1 MSRSRVGS
9 LLIGV
14 ALLGAT
20 AFADSD
26 RPAYA
31 DADGCDVGVESD
43 FNNDGRSDTVVA
55 DPYATVDG
63 QAEAGRIVVLFGD
76 ADGLVGEGARG
87 VINQGLGSIGG
98 IAESGDHFGA
108 SIAVADIDCDGYTD
122 VVVGTPD
129 EDINGQSNSGYAQ
142 VIFGS
147 AAGLS
152 MGKASRNLTQ
162 TNFGL
167 PITAGDQFGYAVD
180 ALEDVGQGGTPAD
193 SAYAIAIGTPG
204 ANVDGQNDAGLVAFL
219 AALDGGNVSTFTTQN
234 SPGIPGAAEA
244 GDRFGAAVS
253 LSYLSGVDDFVD
265 CAVGAPNEDVGSV
278 TNAGAVTI
286 VQDIYDFAEAGIG
299 LDQNAAGVP
308 GGAESGDL
316 FGRSLDTVQVGG
328 TSRLAV
334 GCQAR
339 TSAPTPMPGSSSCSR
354 VTASTSSGAVPEP
367 GHGRGQ
373 RLHPAGR
380 HLRRRGRLGRAR
392 SRRHRHPAGSEC
404 HQGGRRRQPD
414 RDGAGVPDEQPGL
427 RVDLHPGHRRHPRY
441 RRGRRPLRQHA
452 RGGRRGDGTGA
463 AGRVPESPPTPPG
476 WSTSSRSVGVRRGS
490 GCRAPVA
497 SRWAAPAGSATL
509 SPASPA
515 DRRPRRAIP
524 LCRRADASRGK
535 WASVRQRG

>member
-1 MSRSRVGS
+1 MSRSRVGR

-20 AFADSD
+20 VFAGSD

-31 DADGCDVGVESD
+31 NADGCDVGVESD
-43 FNNDGRSDTVVA
+43 FNNDGRSDTIVA
-55 DPYATVDG
+55 DPYATVEG

-98 IAESGDHFGA
+98 IVESGDHFGA
-108 SIAVADIDCDGYTD
+108 STAVADIDCDGFTD
-122 VVVGTPD
+122 VVVGTPN
-129 EDINGQSNSGYAQ
+129 EDINGQSDSGYAQ

-147 AAGLS
+147 VTGLS

-204 ANVDGQNDAGLVAFL
+204 ANVDGQNDAGLVAFQ

-253 LSYLSGVDDFVD
+253 LNYLSGVDDFVD
-265 CAVGAPNEDVGSV
+265 CAVGVPNEDVGSAA
-278 TNAGAVTI
+278 NAGAVTI

-308 GGAESGDL
+308 GSAESGDL

-334 GCQAR
+334 GV
-339 TSAPTPMPGSSSCSR
+339 PGEN
-354 VTASTSSGAVPEP
+354 V
-367 GHGRGQ
+367 
-373 RLHPAGR
+373 
-380 HLRRRGRLGRAR
+380 
-392 SRRHRHPAGSEC
+392 GSESDAGVV
-404 HQGGRRRQPD
+404 QLFSSDGVDLDPGPSLSQDTAGVSDSTQPGD
-414 RDGAGVPDEQPGL
+414 IFGDEVAWAAPGLGDTATRLAVSATKEDGAANQTGMVQVFPMNSLGSESTYTQDTAGIPGTAAAGDHFGSTLAVVEGATERVLLVGVPDDTTNTTGMVDIIPFGGGTPRFWMPGTSG
-427 RVDLHPGHRRHPRY
+427 VPV
-441 RRGRRPLRQHA
+441 
-452 RGGRRGDGTGA
+452 GG
-463 AGRVPESPPTPPG
+463 
-476 WSTSSRSVGVRRGS
+476 
-490 GCRAPVA
+490 A
-497 SRWAAPAGSATL
+497 SRFG
-509 SPASPA
+509 
-515 DRRPRRAIP
+515 
-524 LCRRADASRGK
+524 DAL
-535 WASVRQRG
+535 ASVTG